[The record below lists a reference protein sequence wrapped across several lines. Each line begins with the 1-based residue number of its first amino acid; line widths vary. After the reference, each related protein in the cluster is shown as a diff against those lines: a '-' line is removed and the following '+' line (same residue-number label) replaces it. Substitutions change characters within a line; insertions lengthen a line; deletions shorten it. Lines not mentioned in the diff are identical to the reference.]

1 MGFLW
6 FLKLIAQE
14 FLFLSYMSQ
23 GNVKVGTTLL
33 LLGDSENLKI
43 RNANAPLAGNT
54 IKIQISNDRNI
65 PDTYATSIGP

>member
-1 MGFLW
+1 MEEVYTYY
-6 FLKLIAQE
+6 QE
-14 FLFLSYMSQ
+14 ILQPIYAIYQ
-23 GNVKVGTTLL
+23 GNVKVGTKLL

-43 RNANAPLAGNT
+43 RNANIEIRNN